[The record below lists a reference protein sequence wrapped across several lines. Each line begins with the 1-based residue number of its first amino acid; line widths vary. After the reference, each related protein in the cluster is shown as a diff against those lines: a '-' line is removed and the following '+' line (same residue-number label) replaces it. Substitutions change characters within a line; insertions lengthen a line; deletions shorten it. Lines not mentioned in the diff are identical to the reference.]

1 MDGDGYIFN
10 EKYLR
15 DPDAGGIEAA
25 HELRSAV
32 KDYVQDSTREALL
45 EYEVM
50 VTVLA
55 NKRGLAKAITE
66 SEKFSEPVDLDSF
79 FCKFSQSHPLFQ
91 FVDCGAGKERVDS
104 KLRGKSSNDVDRPI
118 C

>member
-1 MDGDGYIFN
+1 MDGDGYVFN

-15 DPDAGGIEAA
+15 NPDAGGIEAA

-32 KDYVQDSTREALL
+32 KDYVQDSTKEAPV

-66 SEKFSEPVDLDSF
+66 SQKFSEPVDLDSF

-104 KLRGKSSNDVDRPI
+104 KLRGKSSNNAD
-118 C
+118 